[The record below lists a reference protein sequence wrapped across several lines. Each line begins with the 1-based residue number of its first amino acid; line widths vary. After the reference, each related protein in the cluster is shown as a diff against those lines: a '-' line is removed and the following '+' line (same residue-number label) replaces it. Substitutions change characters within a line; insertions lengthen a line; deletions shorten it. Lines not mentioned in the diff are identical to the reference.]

1 MKSKLRYL
9 LLVLITGSA
18 VLACSSIS
26 EITGG
31 GNPSPGDV
39 LFEDDFAFVFSGWP
53 SNADEYSSSDY
64 VDGGYQI
71 TVHEKDYVTWAIPG
85 ESFTDVDVQ
94 VEATIISGEYDS
106 YFGIICR
113 HKDTDN
119 FYALV
124 ISNDGYYGIL
134 KTVQGGPFTLIPDE
148 FLDYSDSIK
157 QGLDTNLIRAKC
169 ANDRIFLYVNDDLL
183 LEVKD
188 DDLASGDVGLI
199 VGSVTADETTIFF
212 DNFIVRA
219 P

>member
-1 MKSKLRYL
+1 MKTKLKYIL
-9 LLVLITGSA
+9 LILIIGGA

-31 GNPSPGDV
+31 AVASPGDV
-39 LFEDDFAFVFSGWP
+39 LFEDDFAFIFSGWP
-53 SNADEYSSSDY
+53 RSADDTSSSDY
-64 VDGGYQI
+64 ADEGYQI
-71 TVHEKDYVTWAIPG
+71 AVHEKDYVTWAIPG
-85 ESFTDVDVQ
+85 ESFTNVDVQ
-94 VEATIISGEYDS
+94 VEATFISGDFDS

-148 FLDYSDSIK
+148 FLDYSDSIN

-169 ANDRIFLYVNDDLL
+169 ENDRIFLYVNDDLL

-199 VGSVTADETTIFF
+199 VGSVTADETAIFF